1 VAGTAANLRFHGKRF
16 VQRLDPAGRSNLTL
30 IEFLSG
36 VGRQKPL
43 EEKMK
48 TFRSAGATSPTLVS
62 ANITRRR
69 LVQAG
74 SALGAAALASPP
86 ILSYAQGETPIKI
99 GMHDPFTGTYA
110 AEGESEKRG
119 ALMALAEVN
128 AKGGLLGR
136 KVTLI
141 TEDDAANA
149 GLAAQK
155 AHKLIEQ
162 DKVSL
167 LMGAVSSATA
177 LSVNQVAHEKGM
189 LYMVT
194 GGHTDPV
201 TGTQCHWTTFRICT
215 TTYML
220 AAGLAGTLYKKF
232 GGKWYFITPDYAFG
246 HTLQESYAKL
256 LKGMGGTVLGNS
268 LSPLGTTDFSSYLIK
283 AQQAKPDVLI
293 LLVDGQDLVNCMK
306 QAAQFGLMKKFPIG
320 GGLSELEVLRALPKD
335 AKTGWWTL
343 EWWWDQPSTP
353 HVKEWV
359 AAYKKAYTDGTWPS
373 ARTWFGYA
381 GLHALALGA
390 TQAKSTDAVK
400 VAKALEGLELP
411 PEIKLQPN
419 KVYFRPGD
427 HQLMSSE
434 FPGEILQDG
443 TYPNLFKVA
452 DIVAGDKIALSVQD
466 TGCKLDYPS

>member
-1 VAGTAANLRFHGKRF
+1 MVRK
-16 VQRLDPAGRSNLTL
+16 
-30 IEFLSG
+30 
-36 VGRQKPL
+36 
-43 EEKMK
+43 
-48 TFRSAGATSPTLVS
+48 
-62 ANITRRR
+62 ITRRR

-74 SALGAAALASPP
+74 AALGAAPLFSPP
-86 ILSYAQGETPIKI
+86 ILSFAQGETPIKI
-99 GMHDPFTGTYA
+99 GMHDPLTGTYA
-110 AEGESEKRG
+110 AEGESEVRG
-119 ALMALAEVN
+119 AKMALAEIN
-128 AKGGLLGR
+128 AKGGVLGR
-136 KVTLI
+136 KLELVV
-141 TEDDAANA
+141 EDDAANA

-162 DKVSL
+162 DKVAL
-167 LMGAVSSATA
+167 LMGAVSSACA
-177 LSVNQVAHEKGM
+177 LSVNQVAHDKGT

-201 TGTQCHWTTFRICT
+201 TGSQCHWTTFRICT

-220 AAGLAGTLYKKF
+220 AAGLAETLYKKF

-256 LKGMGGTVLGNS
+256 LKQMGGTVLGNS

-283 AQQAKPDVLI
+283 AQQSKPDVLI
-293 LLVDGQDLVNCMK
+293 VLADGQDLVNCMK

-320 GGLSELEVLRALPKD
+320 GGLSELEVLRALPKE
-335 AKTGWWTL
+335 AKQGWWTL
-343 EWWWDQPSTP
+343 EWYWDQPNTP

-359 AAYKKAYTDGTWPS
+359 AAYQKAHADGTYPS

-381 GLHALALGA
+381 GLHSLALGA
-390 TQAKSTDAVK
+390 AKAKSIESVK

-419 KVYFRPGD
+419 KVYFRAGD

-434 FPGEILQDG
+434 FPGEILPDG
-443 TYPNLFKVA
+443 KYPSMFKVA
-452 DIVAGDKIALSVQD
+452 DIVAGDKIALSVND
-466 TGCKLDYPS
+466 TGCKLDYQS

>member
-1 VAGTAANLRFHGKRF
+1 M
-16 VQRLDPAGRSNLTL
+16 
-30 IEFLSG
+30 II
-36 VGRQKPL
+36 
-43 EEKMK
+43 KMSRRTIVK
-48 TFRSAGATSPTLVS
+48 AGAAL
-62 ANITRRR
+62 
-69 LVQAG
+69 AG
-74 SALGAAALASPP
+74 SAVFSPP
-86 ILSYAQGETPIKI
+86 ILTFAQGETPIKI

-128 AKGGLLGR
+128 AKGGINGR
-136 KVTLI
+136 KVQLV
-141 TEDDAANA
+141 TEDEGANA

-162 DKVSL
+162 DKVNF

-220 AAGLAGTLYKKF
+220 AAGLADTLYKKF
-232 GGKWYFITPDYAFG
+232 GGNWYFITPDYAYG
-246 HTLQESYAKL
+246 HTLQAAYAKL
-256 LKGMGGTVLGNS
+256 LQGFGGKVLGNS

-283 AQQAKPDVLI
+283 AQQAKPDVLV

-306 QAAQFGLMKKFPIG
+306 QAAQFGLMKKFAIG
-320 GGLSELEVLRALPKD
+320 GGLSELEVLRALPKE
-335 AKTGWWTL
+335 AKQGWWTL
-343 EWWWDQPSTP
+343 EWYWDQPNTP

-359 AAYKKAYTDGTWPS
+359 AAYQKANPDGTWPS

-381 GLHALALGA
+381 GLHAIAMGA
-390 TQAKSTDAVK
+390 NKAKSNEAVK

-434 FPGEILQDG
+434 FPGEILPDG
-443 TYPNLFKVA
+443 VYPNVFKVA
-452 DIVAGDKIALSVQD
+452 DIVAGDKIALSVKD
-466 TGCKLDYPS
+466 TGCKLDYPA

>member
-1 VAGTAANLRFHGKRF
+1 MNM
-16 VQRLDPAGRSNLTL
+16 
-30 IEFLSG
+30 II
-36 VGRQKPL
+36 
-43 EEKMK
+43 KMSRRTIVK
-48 TFRSAGATSPTLVS
+48 AGAAL
-62 ANITRRR
+62 
-69 LVQAG
+69 AG
-74 SALGAAALASPP
+74 SAVFSPP
-86 ILSYAQGETPIKI
+86 ILSFAQGETPIKI

-119 ALMALAEVN
+119 ALMALAEIN
-128 AKGGLLGR
+128 AKGGINGR
-136 KVTLI
+136 KVQLV
-141 TEDDAANA
+141 TEDEGANA

-162 DKVSL
+162 DKVDF

-201 TGTQCHWTTFRICT
+201 TGSQCHWTTFRICT

-220 AAGLAGTLYKKF
+220 AAGLADTLYKKF
-232 GGKWYFITPDYAFG
+232 GGNWYFITPDYAYG
-246 HTLQESYAKL
+246 HTLQAAYAKL
-256 LKGMGGTVLGNS
+256 LQGFGGKVLGNS

-283 AQQAKPDVLI
+283 AQQSKPDVLV

-306 QAAQFGLMKKFPIG
+306 QAAQFGLMKKFAIG
-320 GGLSELEVLRALPKD
+320 GGLSELEVLRALPKE
-335 AKTGWWTL
+335 AKQGWWTL
-343 EWWWDQPSTP
+343 EWYWDQPNTP

-359 AAYKKAYTDGTWPS
+359 AAYQKANPDGTWPS

-381 GLHALALGA
+381 GLHAIAMGA
-390 TQAKSTDAVK
+390 NKAKSNEAVK

-434 FPGEILQDG
+434 FPGEILPDG
-443 TYPNLFKVA
+443 VYPKMFKVA
-452 DIVAGDKIALSVQD
+452 DIVAGDKIALSVKD
-466 TGCKLDYPS
+466 TGCKLDYPA

>member
-1 VAGTAANLRFHGKRF
+1 MTRKL
-16 VQRLDPAGRSNLTL
+16 LT
-30 IEFLSG
+30 
-36 VGRQKPL
+36 PL
-43 EEKMK
+43 NRRTIIK
-48 TFRSAGATSPTLVS
+48 TGALLGATAVF
-62 ANITRRR
+62 
-69 LVQAG
+69 
-74 SALGAAALASPP
+74 SPP
-86 ILSYAQGETPIKI
+86 ILTYAQGETPIKI
-99 GMHDPFTGTYA
+99 GMHDPLTGTYA

-119 ALMALAEVN
+119 AQMALAEVN

-136 KVTLI
+136 KVELLI
-141 TEDDAANA
+141 EDEGANA

-162 DKVSL
+162 DKVDF

-177 LSVNQVAHEKGM
+177 LSVSQVAHDKGM

-201 TGTQCHWTTFRICT
+201 TGSKCHWTTFRICT

-220 AAGLAGTLYKKF
+220 AAGLASTLYKKF
-232 GGKWYFITPDYAFG
+232 GGKWYFITPDYAYG
-246 HTLQESYAKL
+246 HTLQAAYAKL
-256 LKGMGGTVLGNS
+256 LKGMGGTTLGNS

-283 AQQAKPDVLI
+283 AQQSKPDVLV

-306 QAAQFGLMKKFPIG
+306 QAAQFGLTKKFAIG
-320 GGLSELEVLRALPKD
+320 GGLSELEVLRALPKE
-335 AKTGWWTL
+335 AKQGWWTL
-343 EWWWDQPSTP
+343 EWYWDQPNTP

-359 AAYKKAYTDGTWPS
+359 AAYQKAHPDGTYPS

-390 TQAKSTDAVK
+390 TKAKTVDRVK

-411 PEIKLQPN
+411 PEVKLQPN

-434 FPGEILQDG
+434 FPGEIIPDG
-443 TYPNLFKVA
+443 KYPHVFKVA
-452 DIVAGDKIALSVQD
+452 DIVPGDKIALSVKD
-466 TGCKLDYPS
+466 TGCTLDYPA

>member
-1 VAGTAANLRFHGKRF
+1 MSKL
-16 VQRLDPAGRSNLTL
+16 LTIPFSRRTL
-30 IEFLSG
+30 
-36 VGRQKPL
+36 VK
-43 EEKMK
+43 
-48 TFRSAGATSPTLVS
+48 AGA
-62 ANITRRR
+62 
-69 LVQAG
+69 
-74 SALGAAALASPP
+74 ALGASTIFSPP
-86 ILSYAQGETPIKI
+86 ILTFAQGESPVKI
-99 GMHDPFTGTYA
+99 GMHDPLTGTYA
-110 AEGESEKRG
+110 AEGESEVRG
-119 ALMALAEVN
+119 ANMALAEIN
-128 AKGGLLGR
+128 AKGGILGR
-136 KVTLI
+136 KVELVI
-141 TEDDAANA
+141 EDDAANA

-189 LYMVT
+189 VYMVT

-220 AAGLAGTLYKKF
+220 AAGLAETLYKKF
-232 GGKWYFITPDYAFG
+232 GGKWSFITPDYAFG

-256 LKGMGGTVLGNS
+256 LQGFGGTVLGNS
-268 LSPLGTTDFSSYLIK
+268 LSPLGTTDFTSYLIK

-293 LLVDGQDLVNCMK
+293 NLCDGQDLVNSMK

-320 GGLSELEVLRALPKD
+320 GGLSELEVLRALPKE
-335 AKTGWWTL
+335 AKQGWWTL
-343 EWWWDQPSTP
+343 EWWWDQPNTP

-359 AAYKKAYTDGTWPS
+359 ASYQKAHKDGTYPS

-381 GLHALALGA
+381 GLHALALGTA
-390 TQAKSTDAVK
+390 KAKSLEPVK

-419 KVYFRPGD
+419 KVYFRPND

-434 FPGEILQDG
+434 FPGEIIQDG
-443 TYPNLFKVA
+443 VYPKLFKVA
-452 DIVAGDKIALSVQD
+452 EIVPGDKIALKD
-466 TGCKLDYPS
+466 TGCKLDYQS

>member
-1 VAGTAANLRFHGKRF
+1 MK
-16 VQRLDPAGRSNLTL
+16 LTL
-30 IEFLSG
+30 
-36 VGRQKPL
+36 
-43 EEKMK
+43 
-48 TFRSAGATSPTLVS
+48 
-62 ANITRRR
+62 TRRQ
-69 LVQAG
+69 VIKTGA
-74 SALGAAALASPP
+74 ALGTSTLFSPP
-86 ILSYAQGETPIKI
+86 ILTFAQGETPIKI
-99 GMHDPFTGTYA
+99 GMHDPLTGTYA
-110 AEGESEKRG
+110 AEGDSELRG
-119 ALMALAEVN
+119 ARMALAEVN
-128 AKGGLLGR
+128 AKGGIVGR
-136 KVTLI
+136 KVELLI
-141 TEDDAANA
+141 EDEGANA

-162 DKVSL
+162 DKVNF

-220 AAGLAGTLYKKF
+220 AAGLASTLYKKF
-232 GGKWYFITPDYAFG
+232 GGKWYFITPDYAYG
-246 HTLQESYAKL
+246 HTLQAAYAKL
-256 LKGMGGTVLGNS
+256 LQGFGGKVLGNS

-283 AQQAKPDVLI
+283 AQQSKPDVLV

-306 QAAQFGLMKKFPIG
+306 QAAQFGLMKKFAIG
-320 GGLSELEVLRALPKD
+320 GGLSELEVLRALPKE
-335 AKTGWWTL
+335 AKQGWWTL
-343 EWWWDQPSTP
+343 EWYWDQPKTP

-359 AAYKKAYTDGTWPS
+359 AAYRKAHADGTYPS

-381 GLHALALGA
+381 GLHAIAMGA
-390 TQAKSTDAVK
+390 NKAKSVEAVK

-434 FPGEILQDG
+434 FPGEILPDG
-443 TYPNLFKVA
+443 KYPSMFKVA
-452 DIVAGDKIALSVQD
+452 DIVAGDKIALSEKD
-466 TGCKLDYPS
+466 TGCKLDYPA